1 MMNENKVKILYISTQ
16 PLTVN
21 TSSTIRNKALL
32 KGFLLNK
39 IQVDILVFKN
49 GKFVIEKY
57 NEHISHHTNNF
68 STKKI
73 NFRNGLNNN
82 LLVKKLKIKIY
93 RSISRRRVYDKYY
106 KQINNLEWTKN
117 LAEYTHIISS
127 SDPKSSHKLA
137 SQIKEKYPQILWV
150 QIWGDPWTND
160 ITQDR
165 TKVLKKINIEEKKL
179 LTASDFIFY
188 VSDLTLEK
196 QKEIFPELSHKMY
209 STFIPFLRRNE
220 SQNKKIKN
228 NGKLTFLYA
237 GDYNSNIRN
246 IKPLYD
252 SFLRTE
258 HKLVICGNSDINL
271 QCTENITIIPRIEE
285 NELKKIER
293 NSDVLIHLSN
303 LKGTQIPGK
312 IYQYSG
318 TTKPI
323 IFLLDGN
330 FEAIY
335 NLFNRFN
342 RYIFCY
348 NNKESISSLLLKK
361 EEFKETKVV
370 EEFSPQ
376 IVVKNILLAIAK
388 NK

>member
-1 MMNENKVKILYISTQ
+1 
-16 PLTVN
+16 
-21 TSSTIRNKALL
+21 
-32 KGFLLNK
+32 
-39 IQVDILVFKN
+39 
-49 GKFVIEKY
+49 
-57 NEHISHHTNNF
+57 
-68 STKKI
+68 
-73 NFRNGLNNN
+73 
-82 LLVKKLKIKIY
+82 
-93 RSISRRRVYDKYY
+93 
-106 KQINNLEWTKN
+106 
-117 LAEYTHIISS
+117 
-127 SDPKSSHKLA
+127 
-137 SQIKEKYPQILWV
+137 
-150 QIWGDPWTND
+150 
-160 ITQDR
+160 
-165 TKVLKKINIEEKKL
+165 
-179 LTASDFIFY
+179 
-188 VSDLTLEK
+188 
-196 QKEIFPELSHKMY
+196 
-209 STFIPFLRRNE
+209 
-220 SQNKKIKN
+220 
-228 NGKLTFLYA
+228 
-237 GDYNSNIRN
+237 
-246 IKPLYD
+246 
-252 SFLRTE
+252 
-258 HKLVICGNSDINL
+258 LVICGNSDINL